1 MVNYCYFF
9 PIPGDRWGT
18 RVDGRICRGCG
29 PQEMF
34 YGCADVRVSRNVSQR
49 VPSLP
54 QNVSQVLETAPKTYS
69 NEIPPPTIST
79 EQKYLSLNKNL
90 SLSNIHQEVAH
101 VVEKPYANKKLENLT
116 LFGESNRTSGV
127 ATTSLGKVNK
137 IMAFLHVFLC
147 CLFWKFF
154 EITENYFGIF
164 YCGIFFD
171 RWKEI
176 P

>member
-137 IMAFLHVFLC
+137 IMAFLHIFLC
-147 CLFWKFF
+147 CLF
-154 EITENYFGIF
+154 
-164 YCGIFFD
+164 
-171 RWKEI
+171 
-176 P
+176 